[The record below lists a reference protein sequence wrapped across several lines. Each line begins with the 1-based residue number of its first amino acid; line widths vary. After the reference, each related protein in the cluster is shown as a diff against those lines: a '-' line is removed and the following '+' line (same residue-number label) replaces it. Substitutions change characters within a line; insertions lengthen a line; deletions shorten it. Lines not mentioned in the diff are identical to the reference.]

1 MKRKLLDR
9 VVLRFAGGVLAAAMA
24 LAVPGTVPAQSQG
37 AITPNYKDAD
47 LGQIIEAV
55 SAVTGKNFIVDP
67 RVRAQVTMLSST
79 PMSPNAFYEAFLSI
93 LQVHGFVAVP
103 SGDVVKIIPDANAR
117 QIPANDLPGS
127 VSSTS
132 DEIVT
137 QVVAVKNV
145 SAAQLVPILRPL
157 IPQYGHLAA
166 YPASNM
172 LIISDRAS
180 NVNRMVRI
188 IQRLDSGGDEE
199 IDVIPMQ
206 HASAA
211 EVVRTVSSLYAS
223 AAAEGGGM
231 PTVKLVADERTN
243 SVLVSGE
250 ASQRLRLKTLITHL
264 DTPLEAGGDTQVRYL
279 RYADAEKI
287 SQKLREQLQGIVAA
301 TTPGAGGATA
311 AAGAA
316 PAAMSGGIDKSIS
329 IWAEP
334 QTNALVVTAPPKVMR
349 SVMSIVDRLDIRRA
363 QVLVEAILVEM
374 SYDKS
379 MDLGINWLVADTD
392 ADGISVPAGGF
403 VQPVDGTGIGQIIQ
417 GILNPE
423 ALAGLPSGL
432 TLGLG
437 QIVENGTSWAALVRA
452 IGGIGNTNIIATPSV
467 VTLDNE
473 EAEIKIAQEVPFVT
487 GQYTNQGVS
496 TPGGNVNPFQT
507 IQREEVGNI
516 LKITPQINEGDSV
529 MLKIAQEASSI
540 AASSQQ
546 VSTNDLITN
555 KRTIST
561 NVMVEDGG
569 IIVLGGLISDE
580 VRESK
585 SQVPFLGAIPVIGE
599 LFKTRSVDKV
609 KTNLMVF
616 IRPRIMRDGVDAA
629 IETNAKYNYI
639 REQQLE
645 RNGGKVTL
653 LPGERQPT
661 LPALETVVP
670 PELLN
675 PARDAVRADA
685 TAAERAVASGTTVDD
700 AAAAAARPPAG
711 DADDA
716 VRHSADPAAGHEAVS
731 TATTDEAIIAAA
743 GRVAEP
749 PRPLPFTFAKR
760 HGVLVRGLS
769 ESNAE
774 VAVRS
779 DASPLAVA
787 EVRRHLRRPLVVER
801 VDPERFE
808 VLLRQAYE
816 GGSNAAMDAMGGL
829 EEDTDLGSLAQEI
842 PEPSDLLE
850 SEDEAPIIRLINALL
865 TQAVKENASDIHIE
879 PFENRLVIR
888 FRVDGVLREVL
899 QTKRAVAPLIVSRI
913 KVMSRLDIAEKRL
926 PQDGRISLRVAG
938 RAVDVRVSTIPAGHG
953 ERVVLRLLDKQAG
966 RLDLGSLGMDSVTQ
980 GLVDELIHKPNGI
993 LLVTGPTGSGKTTT
1007 LYAALDRI
1015 NDRTRNIM
1023 TVEDPIEYYIDGIGQ
1038 TQVNTRVEMTFARGL
1053 RAILRQD
1060 PDVVMVGEIRDLE
1073 TAQIAV
1079 QASLTG
1085 HLVLSTLHTNTATG
1099 AMTRLRDMGIEPF
1112 LLVVEPGRRARAA
1125 PGARAQ
1131 PRDPGGLHRGRVRA
1145 PAAQPAG

>member
-1 MKRKLLDR
+1 MNPKLLDR
-9 VVLRFAGGVLAAAMA
+9 IALKLASGALAAALV
-24 LAVPGTVPAQSQG
+24 LAVPSATLGQAGG

-103 SGDVVKIIPDANAR
+103 SGDVIKIIPDANAR
-117 QIPANDLPGS
+117 QVPANDLPSS

-137 QVVAVKNV
+137 QVIAVKNV

-188 IQRLDSGGDEE
+188 VQRIDQTGDEN

-206 HASAA
+206 HASAS
-211 EVVRTVSSLYAS
+211 EVVRIVNTLYTS

-231 PTVKLVADERTN
+231 PTVKMVADDRTN

-264 DTPLEAGGDTQVRYL
+264 DTPLESGGDTQVRYL

-287 SQKLREQLQGIVAA
+287 AQKLTGQVQGIVAA
-301 TTPGAGGATA
+301 TTQG
-311 AAGAA
+311 AAGAPP
-316 PAAMSGGIDKSIS
+316 PAASSGTVDKNVT

-349 SVMSIVDRLDIRRA
+349 SIMSIVDRLDIRRA

-379 MDLGINWLVADTD
+379 MDLGVNWLIADTD
-392 ADGISVPAGGF
+392 ADGYSIPAGGF

-417 GILNPE
+417 GVLNPE
-423 ALAGLPSGL
+423 AIAGLPSGL
-432 TLGLG
+432 TMGLG
-437 QIVENGTSWAALVRA
+437 QIVENGTSWAALIRA
-452 IGGIGNTNIIATPSV
+452 LGGIGNTNIIATPSV

-496 TPGGNVNPFQT
+496 SPGGVVNPFQT
-507 IQREEVGNI
+507 INREEVGNI

-529 MLKIAQEASSI
+529 MLKISQEASSI

-546 VSTNDLITN
+546 VSSTDLITN

-580 VRESK
+580 VRESR
-585 SQVPFLGAIPVIGE
+585 SQVPFLGSIPLIGE

-616 IRPRIMRDGVDAA
+616 IRPRVIRDGTDAA

-639 REQQLE
+639 RDQQLN
-645 RNGGKVTL
+645 RNKGKVTL
-653 LPGERQPT
+653 MPGERQPT
-661 LPALETVVP
+661 LPALEDLVT
-670 PELLN
+670 PENAN
-675 PARDAVRADA
+675 PTRV
-685 TAAERAVASGTTVDD
+685 TPL
-700 AAAAAARPPAG
+700 PPA
-711 DADDA
+711 A
-716 VRHSADPAAGHEAVS
+716 PA
-731 TATTDEAIIAAA
+731 
-743 GRVAEP
+743 P
-749 PRPLPFTFAKR
+749 
-760 HGVLVRGLS
+760 VL
-769 ESNAE
+769 
-774 VAVRS
+774 
-779 DASPLAVA
+779 
-787 EVRRHLRRPLVVER
+787 
-801 VDPERFE
+801 
-808 VLLRQAYE
+808 
-816 GGSNAAMDAMGGL
+816 
-829 EEDTDLGSLAQEI
+829 
-842 PEPSDLLE
+842 PEP
-850 SEDEAPIIRLINALL
+850 
-865 TQAVKENASDIHIE
+865 
-879 PFENRLVIR
+879 
-888 FRVDGVLREVL
+888 
-899 QTKRAVAPLIVSRI
+899 
-913 KVMSRLDIAEKRL
+913 
-926 PQDGRISLRVAG
+926 
-938 RAVDVRVSTIPAGHG
+938 
-953 ERVVLRLLDKQAG
+953 
-966 RLDLGSLGMDSVTQ
+966 
-980 GLVDELIHKPNGI
+980 
-993 LLVTGPTGSGKTTT
+993 TTT
-1007 LYAALDRI
+1007 
-1015 NDRTRNIM
+1015 
-1023 TVEDPIEYYIDGIGQ
+1023 
-1038 TQVNTRVEMTFARGL
+1038 F
-1053 RAILRQD
+1053 
-1060 PDVVMVGEIRDLE
+1060 GE
-1073 TAQIAV
+1073 T
-1079 QASLTG
+1079 
-1085 HLVLSTLHTNTATG
+1085 
-1099 AMTRLRDMGIEPF
+1099 P
-1112 LLVVEPGRRARAA
+1112 
-1125 PGARAQ
+1125 Q
-1131 PRDPGGLHRGRVRA
+1131 PTPP
-1145 PAAQPAG
+1145 PAEQGKQP